1 MRRSDVSKY
10 NGPALIISN
19 NKLRVYLMKLIKVTA
34 LLILAFTLSACG
46 DSPPSTSEAPATVA
60 PPAEPANES
69 EIVLTN
75 GVKTKRIEGFGG
87 VIAEKYDDS
96 QEWWAPYETPNE
108 DAPNVIIF
116 LLDDVGFAQV
126 GSFGGLIETPTIDQ
140 LASNGLRFNNFH
152 TTALCSPSRASLMA
166 GRNPHSIGLGSH
178 ALTAMGFPGYNAI
191 MPESA
196 KSVANY
202 LEESGYI
209 NYALGK
215 WDHTPLYE
223 VSQVGPFDRWPSG
236 EGFHHAYTFMAADV
250 HQFVPVMWNDHTP
263 EPYHKSVHLDQDLA
277 DRAIEWITGHKSI
290 KPDLPFMMLWASGS
304 MHSPHHAPDSHID
317 KYRGKFDMGW
327 DKAREEIIARQ
338 KELGIIPADTEL
350 TKRIDEI
357 PAWDSLPAEE
367 RELYARQMEVF
378 AAQMEWV
385 DLQIGR
391 VVAELERIGELDNT
405 LIFVTADNGAS
416 GEGGL
421 AGTFNETYVLNGLPT
436 PLEANLGHLEDWGR
450 ENTYPHYHAGWAM
463 AGNTPFR
470 YFKQSEHRGGQQDHL
485 VVHWPNGIKAKGE
498 IRDQYHHIS
507 DIAPTILEAAGV
519 EVPEVYHGV
528 KQQPMDGV
536 SMIYAFDA
544 ADAPNRK
551 QRQYY
556 EMFGNRA
563 IWVDGWKAVTLHA
576 NRMPWDLA
584 VTLPFDQDEWELYNV
599 AEDFS
604 ESRNL
609 ADENPEKLAEL
620 VAIFDEEAWKYN
632 VYPLYDDMIKRIGA
646 QQDRLFGDQKEF
658 VYFAPGAV
666 RIAEKSSAPVKNR
679 AHTIEATLERKGGE
693 QGVIVAVGGMTGGYT
708 MFVKNN
714 RLYYDYNYLDGVH
727 YILESPPLT
736 GGATNVKFSFT
747 KTREFGGN
755 GELYINGE
763 LVDEVEMPLMH
774 VSTYSLAETFDVG
787 RDTGTQ
793 VSRMYTDPF
802 AYNGELDRVIFQVSN
817 DNTVPPRMLP
827 PAAYR

>member
-1 MRRSDVSKY
+1 MKY
-10 NGPALIISN
+10 
-19 NKLRVYLMKLIKVTA
+19 VTA
-34 LLILAFTLSACG
+34 ILLALALVACG
-46 DSPPSTSEAPATVA
+46 GESPTESAGDEVPAKAVFSTSD
-60 PPAEPANES
+60 S
-69 EIVLTN
+69 
-75 GVKTKRIEGFGG
+75 GVKTKIVEGFEG
-87 VIAEKYDDS
+87 VIAESYADS
-96 QEWWAPYETPNE
+96 EEWWADYKEPKE

-116 LLDDVGFAQV
+116 LLDDVGFAQI
-126 GSFGGLIETPTIDQ
+126 GSFGGLINTPNIDN
-140 LASNGLRFNNFH
+140 LASNGLRYNNFH
-152 TTALCSPSRASLMA
+152 TTALCSPSRATLMA

-202 LEESGYI
+202 LQEDGYV

-236 EGFHHAYTFMAADV
+236 EGFQHAYTFMAADV

-263 EPYHKSVHLDQDLA
+263 EPYRKSVHLDQDLA

-290 KPDLPFMMLWASGS
+290 KPNLPFMMLWASGS

-317 KYRGKFDMGW
+317 KYKGKFDMGW
-327 DKAREEIIARQ
+327 DQARERILEQQIAAGVVPVGTI
-338 KELGIIPADTEL
+338 LTE
-350 TKRIDEI
+350 RIDQI
-357 PAWDSLPAEE
+357 PAWDSLSDEE
-367 RELYARQMEVF
+367 KSLYARQMEVF
-378 AAQMEWV
+378 AGQLEWV
-385 DLQIGR
+385 DMQIGR
-391 VVAELERIGELDNT
+391 VVAELERIDQLDNT

-421 AGTFNETYVLNGLPT
+421 AGTFNETYVLNGLQT
-436 PLEANLGHLEDWGR
+436 PLEANLRAQEDWGR

-470 YFKQSEHRGGQQDHL
+470 YFKQSEHRGGQADHL
-485 VVHWPNGIKAKGE
+485 VVHWPDGIKAKGE
-498 IRDQYHHIS
+498 VRSQYHHIS

-519 EVPEVYHGV
+519 AVPAEYNGV
-528 KQQPMDGV
+528 AQQPMDGD
-536 SMIYAFDA
+536 SLIYSFDN
-544 ADAPNRK
+544 ADAPNAK

-576 NRMPWDLA
+576 NRMPWDIN
-584 VTLPFDQDEWELYNV
+584 VVLPFENDEWELYHV

-604 ESRNL
+604 EAHNL
-609 ADENPEKLAEL
+609 AEEHPEKLAEL
-620 VAIFDEEAWKYN
+620 KKTFDEEAWKYN
-632 VYPLYDDMIKRIGA
+632 VYPLYDDMIKRLGA

-679 AHTIEATLERKGGE
+679 AHTIETQIDLKGDE
-693 QGVIVAVGGMTGGYT
+693 EGVIAAVGGMTGGYT
-708 MFVKNN
+708 MFIKDN
-714 RLYYDYNYLDGVH
+714 RLYYDYNFLDGVH
-727 YILESPPLT
+727 YVLKSSPLPKGKTTLT
-736 GGATNVKFSFT
+736 FNFI
-747 KTREFGGN
+747 KTREFGGDGELFVN
-755 GELYINGE
+755 GEK
-763 LVDEVEMPLMH
+763 VDEIEMPQMH
-774 VSTYSLAETFDVG
+774 VATYSLAETFDIG

-793 VSRMYTDPF
+793 VSDLYTGIFKFD
-802 AYNGELDRVIFQVSN
+802 GKLDRVIITVSD
-817 DNTVPPRMLP
+817 DNTVPPRELP
-827 PAAYR
+827 ANYY

>member
-1 MRRSDVSKY
+1 MTRFPSFV
-10 NGPALIISN
+10 
-19 NKLRVYLMKLIKVTA
+19 
-34 LLILAFTLSACG
+34 ILVVCIALSAFG
-46 DSPPSTSEAPATVA
+46 SAPEMASAADSDSAAAPEA
-60 PPAEPANES
+60 
-69 EIVLTN
+69 EIKMVD
-75 GVKTKRIEGFGG
+75 GVKKKFVPGFGG
-87 VIAEKYDDS
+87 VIAEKYEDS
-96 QEWWAPYETPNE
+96 EEWWAEYKVPKP

-126 GSFGGLIETPTIDQ
+126 GSFGGMIETPNIDA
-140 LASNGLRFNNFH
+140 LANNGLRFNNFH

-178 ALTAMGFPGYNAI
+178 ALTAMGFPGYNAV

-202 LEESGYI
+202 LAEEGYI

-236 EGFHHAYTFMAADV
+236 EGFQHAYTFMAADV

-263 EPYHKSVHLDQDLA
+263 EPYRKSVHLDQDLA

-290 KPDLPFMMLWASGS
+290 KPNLPFMMLWASGS

-317 KYRGKFDMGW
+317 KYKGKFDMGW
-327 DKAREEIIARQ
+327 DKAREMILERQ
-338 KELGIIPADTEL
+338 KELGIIPPNTML
-350 TKRIDEI
+350 TKRIDVI
-357 PAWDSLPAEE
+357 PAWDSLPEE
-367 RELYARQMEVF
+367 EKKLYARQMEVF

-391 VVAELERIGELDNT
+391 VVKELERIGELDNT

-421 AGTFNETYVLNGLPT
+421 AGTFNETYVLNGLQT
-436 PLEANLGHLEDWGR
+436 PMQDNLDNLADWGR

-470 YFKQSEHRGGQQDHL
+470 YFKQSEHRGGQHDHL
-485 VVHWPNGIKAKGE
+485 VVHWPKGIKAKGE
-498 IRDQYHHIS
+498 IRSQYHHIT
-507 DIAPTILEAAGV
+507 DIAPTIMEAAGIG
-519 EVPEVYHGV
+519 VPEEYHGV
-528 KQQPMDGV
+528 EQKPMDGV
-536 SMIYAFDA
+536 SMMYAFNNP
-544 ADAPNRK
+544 DAPNAK

-563 IWVDGWKAVTLHA
+563 IWVDGWKAVTIHA
-576 NRMPWDLA
+576 NRMPWELA
-584 VTLPFDQDEWELYNV
+584 VTLPFDKDKWELYNV
-599 AEDFS
+599 EEDFS
-604 ESRNL
+604 EANDL
-609 ADENPEKLAEL
+609 AHENPEKLAEL
-620 VAIFDEEAWKYN
+620 IAIFDEEAWNYN
-632 VYPLYDDMIKRIGA
+632 VYPLYDDMIQRVGK
-646 QQDRLFGDQKEF
+646 QQDRLFGDQTEF

-679 AHTIEATLERKGGE
+679 AHTIETQLEIEGGE
-693 QGVIVAVGGMTGGYT
+693 EGVIVAVGGMTGGYA
-708 MFVKNN
+708 MFVKGGK
-714 RLYYDYNYLDGVH
+714 LYYDYNYLNGVH
-727 YILESPPLT
+727 YILESPQLAAGT
-736 GGATNVKFSFT
+736 IDVKFNFI
-747 KTREFGGN
+747 KTQEYGGT

-763 LVDEVEMPLMH
+763 KVDEVEMPLMH
-774 VSTYSLAETFDVG
+774 ISTYSLAETFDVG

-793 VSRMYTDPF
+793 VSTQYTDPF
-802 AYNGELDRVIFQVSN
+802 PYDGTLDRVIFRIGEGAE
-817 DNTVPPRMLP
+817 VPPRTLGTGI
-827 PAAYR
+827 Y

>member
-1 MRRSDVSKY
+1 MKR
-10 NGPALIISN
+10 L
-19 NKLRVYLMKLIKVTA
+19 VYLWIAISGAAFLAACTQQPAGGENQSTA
-34 LLILAFTLSACG
+34 ETEDG
-46 DSPPSTSEAPATVA
+46 T
-60 PPAEPANES
+60 
-69 EIVLTN
+69 EIIMVD
-75 GVKTKRIEGFGG
+75 GVKKKRIEGFGG
-87 VIAEKYDDS
+87 IIAESYDES
-96 QEWWAPYETPNE
+96 EEWWPPYEEPNE

-126 GSFGGLIETPTIDQ
+126 GSFGGLIETPNIDQ
-140 LASNGLRFNNFH
+140 LAANGLRFNDFH
-152 TTALCSPSRASLMA
+152 TTALCSPSRATLMA

-178 ALTAMGFPGYNAI
+178 ALTAMGFPGYNAV

-202 LEESGYI
+202 LQEVGYV

-236 EGFHHAYTFMAADV
+236 EGFQHAYTFMAADV

-263 EPYHKSVHLDQDLA
+263 EPYRKSVHLDQDLA

-317 KYRGKFDMGW
+317 KYAGKFDMGW
-327 DKAREEIIARQ
+327 DVAREQILQRQ
-338 KELGIIPADTEL
+338 IEAGVVPEGTQL
-350 TKRIDEI
+350 TNRIDEI
-357 PAWDSLPAEE
+357 PAWDSLPDEE
-367 RELYARQMEVF
+367 KSLYARQMEVF

-391 VVAELERIGELDNT
+391 IVDELERIDELDNT

-421 AGTFNETYVLNGLPT
+421 AGTFNETYVLNGLQT
-436 PLEANLGHLEDWGR
+436 PLEANLRAQEDWGR

-470 YFKQSEHRGGQQDHL
+470 YFKQSEHRGGQHDAL
-485 VVHWPNGIKAKGE
+485 VVHWPNGIQAKGE
-498 IRDQYHHIS
+498 VRSQYHHIS
-507 DIAPTILEAAGV
+507 DIAPTIMEAAGIT
-519 EVPEVYHGV
+519 VPEEYHGV
-528 KQQPMDGV
+528 EQQPMDGV
-536 SMIYAFDA
+536 SMMYAFND
-544 ADAPNRK
+544 ADAPTMK
-551 QRQYY
+551 KRQYY

-563 IWVDGWKAVTLHA
+563 IWADGWKAVTLHA
-576 NRMPWDLA
+576 NRMPWD
-584 VTLPFDQDEWELYNV
+584 VNVVLPFDQDEWELYHV

-604 ESRNL
+604 ESTNL

-620 VAIFDEEAWKYN
+620 IQIFDEEAWKYN
-632 VYPLYDDMIKRIGA
+632 VYPLYDDMIQRIGK
-646 QQDRLFGDQKEF
+646 QQDRLFGDQTEF
-658 VYFAPGAV
+658 VYFWPGAV

-679 AHTIEATLERKGGE
+679 SHTIETNLDLTGE
-693 QGVIVAVGGMTGGYT
+693 EEGVIVAVGGMTGGFS
-708 MFVKNN
+708 MFIKDNK
-714 RLYYDYNYLDGVH
+714 LYYDYNFLDGVH
-727 YILESPPLT
+727 YVLESAPLPSGPT
-736 GGATNVKFSFT
+736 DLKFNFILT
-747 KTREFGGN
+747 QPFGGT

-763 LVDEVEMPLMH
+763 KVDEVDMPQMH
-774 VSTYSLAETFDVG
+774 ISTYSLAETFDVG

-793 VSRMYTDPF
+793 VSAMYSDPF
-802 AYNGELDRVIFQVSN
+802 PFNREIDRVIINITEDDV
-817 DNTVPPRMLP
+817 TPPRDMP
-827 PAAYR
+827 TQNY

>member
-1 MRRSDVSKY
+1 MRKILTITIAL
-10 NGPALIISN
+10 GALIAAQVS
-19 NKLRVYLMKLIKVTA
+19 YA
-34 LLILAFTLSACG
+34 Q
-46 DSPPSTSEAPATVA
+46 E
-60 PPAEPANES
+60 
-69 EIVLTN
+69 
-75 GVKTKRIEGFGG
+75 VKTKDVEGFGG
-87 VIAEKYDDS
+87 VIAKKYSDS
-96 QEWWAPYETPNE
+96 KEWWAAEQLPNK

-126 GSFGGLIETPTIDQ
+126 GSFGGLIKTPNIDG
-140 LASNGLRFNNFH
+140 LAANGLRFNNFH

-202 LEESGYI
+202 LQEEGYI

-236 EGFHHAYTFMAADV
+236 EGFQHAYTFMAADV
-250 HQFVPVMWNDHTP
+250 HQFIPVMWNDHSP
-263 EPYHKSVHLDQDLA
+263 EPYRKTEHLDKDLA

-290 KPDLPFMMLWASGS
+290 KKDLPFMMLWASGS

-317 KYRGKFDMGW
+317 KYKGKFDMGW
-327 DKAREEIIARQ
+327 DKAREIILQQQIA
-338 KELGIIPADTEL
+338 KGVVPAGTKLTE
-350 TKRIDEI
+350 RIDQI
-357 PAWDSLPAEE
+357 PAWDSLSEKE
-367 RELYARQMEVF
+367 QQLYARQMEVF
-378 AAQMEWV
+378 AGQMEWV

-391 VVAELERIGELDNT
+391 VVSELKRIGELDNT

-421 AGTFNETYVLNGLPT
+421 AGTFNETYVLNGLQT
-436 PLEANLGHLEDWGR
+436 PLETNYRHLEDWGR

-498 IRDQYHHIS
+498 VRSQYHHIS
-507 DIAPTILEAAGV
+507 DIAPTIMEAAGIT
-519 EVPEVYHGV
+519 VPEEYNGV

-536 SMIYAFDA
+536 SMAYAFDTA
-544 ADAPNRK
+544 GAPNK
-551 QRQYY
+551 KERQYY

-563 IWVDGWKAVTLHA
+563 IWVDGWKAVSLHA
-576 NRMPWDLA
+576 NRMPWD
-584 VTLPFDQDEWELYNV
+584 VNVVLPFDQDKWELYNV

-604 ESRNL
+604 ESTDL
-609 ADENPEKLAEL
+609 AASNPEKLEEL

-632 VYPLYDDMIKRIGA
+632 VYPLYDDMIKRLGA
-646 QQDRLFGDQKEF
+646 QQDRIFGDQKEF
-658 VYFAPGAV
+658 VYYWPGAT

-679 AHTIEATLERKGGE
+679 AHTIETQLDLEGDE
-693 QGVIVAVGGMTGGYT
+693 EGVIVAVGGMTGGYT
-708 MFVKNN
+708 MFIKDNH
-714 RLYYDYNYLDGVH
+714 LYYDYNFLDGVH
-727 YILESPPLT
+727 YILKSAALPKGRTDL
-736 GGATNVKFSFT
+736 KFSFT
-747 KTREFGGN
+747 RTKPFGGE
-755 GELYINGE
+755 GELYVNGDK
-763 LVDEVEMPLMH
+763 VDQVDMPQMH
-774 VSTYSLAETFDVG
+774 IATYSLAETFDVG

-793 VSRMYTDPF
+793 VSGLYTGIF
-802 AYNGELDRVIFQVSN
+802 EFNKKIDRVIFLVS
-817 DNTVPPRMLP
+817 DENTVPPRDLP
-827 PAAYR
+827 AVYY